1 MINLSFDELKL
12 IVQVRNISDYE
23 KKSKEKLI
31 KVNQNLKYQ
40 NLKYQNPK
48 YQKQTQQN

>member
-40 NLKYQNPK
+40 NPK